1 MLYNIRHVMLC
12 YITYDMSCYVTC
24 IVSCHI
30 TCVMLLYNMSRNV
43 MYITCAIIFVM
54 SYNMCYVI

>member
-1 MLYNIRHVMLC
+1 MLC